1 MIVNELA
8 EIDELE
14 SVLLTDP
21 ERSVQGAYAGDLL
34 SWVMGRAE
42 ADNAFVTIMTNVN
55 VVAVA
60 ALAELSCVILLRFR
74 RRWLRRQSK
83 KESIFSEAG
92 CQPMK
97 PAVCWDGKAYE
108 PLLL

>member
-60 ALAELSCVILLRFR
+60 ALAELSAGGGCGGRAKR
-74 RRWLRRQSK
+74 YQSSQK
-83 KESIFSEAG
+83 QA
-92 CQPMK
+92 
-97 PAVCWDGKAYE
+97 AN
-108 PLLL
+108 L

>member
-34 SWVMGRAE
+34 S
-42 ADNAFVTIMTNVN
+42 
-55 VVAVA
+55 
-60 ALAELSCVILLRFR
+60 
-74 RRWLRRQSK
+74 
-83 KESIFSEAG
+83 
-92 CQPMK
+92 
-97 PAVCWDGKAYE
+97 
-108 PLLL
+108 

>member
-42 ADNAFVTIMTNVN
+42 ADNAVVTIMTNVN

-60 ALAELSCVILLRFR
+60 ALAELSCVIFAEHVEIPPEVVAAAEQKGINLLRSR
-74 RRWLRRQSK
+74 L
-83 KESIFSEAG
+83 
-92 CQPMK
+92 PT
-97 PAVCWDGKAYE
+97 YE
-108 PLLL
+108 TCCLLGRKGI